1 MPLLQLSG
9 VSKSYGAEPAVD
21 TLDLS
26 VEDGESLVL
35 LGPSG
40 CGKSTLLRLIAGLEA
55 PDSGRILLDGR
66 DITALPSHRRPV
78 NMMFQSYALFPHLN
92 VRDNIAFGLRREGL
106 ATAEIASR
114 TSEAMAMLEIADFA
128 ARKPHQLSGGQ
139 QQRVAL
145 ARALVKRPR
154 LLLLDEPL
162 GALDK
167 RLRQQTQAE
176 LRRLNRQTGIAFVF
190 VTHDNDEAMA
200 LADRIAVMNRGR
212 FRQLDAPR
220 RVYDRPVDRF
230 VASLMCETNLFN
242 AAVESGIGGL
252 VAARSGTLLL
262 HYSAD
267 ADRPTRGGRQ
277 ELALRLEQIEIS
289 RDPPAPHW
297 VPGPNTA
304 SGIITDIDYIG
315 DMTGIS
321 VRLDDGQVLKASQ
334 LNALHEPLLELDQP
348 VWLSWDA
355 DALVPLRAEEA

>member
-1 MPLLQLSG
+1 MPLLSIEG
-9 VSKSYGAEPAVD
+9 VSKYYSDETAVD
-21 TLDLS
+21 ALDLE

-40 CGKSTLLRLIAGLEA
+40 CGKSTLLRMIAGLEI
-55 PDSGRILLDGR
+55 PDAGRILLDGQ
-66 DITALPSHRRPV
+66 DITRLPPHRRAV

-92 VRDNIAFGLRREGL
+92 VHDNIAFGLRREGL
-106 ATAEIASR
+106 PAGEIAR
-114 TSEAMAMLEIADFA
+114 RVDDAMDILEISGFA

-200 LADRIAVMNRGR
+200 LADRIAVMQAGR
-212 FRQLDAPR
+212 LRQVDHPR
-220 RVYDRPVDRF
+220 RIYDRPVDRF
-230 VASLMCETNLFN
+230 VAQLMCDINLFEAEI
-242 AAVESGIGGL
+242 AAEADGL
-252 VAARSGTLLL
+252 VQARCSSLDLHFPAEGPPRDTGGYQLL
-262 HYSAD
+262 
-267 ADRPTRGGRQ
+267 G
-277 ELALRLEQIEIS
+277 LRLEQIEIS
-289 RDPPAPHW
+289 RDPQP
-297 VPGPNTA
+297 PGPNTA
-304 SGIITDIDYIG
+304 SGVVTDIDYIG
-315 DMTGIS
+315 DMTTIEVRMADGRS
-321 VRLDDGQVLKASQ
+321 VKASQ
-334 LNALHEPLLELDQP
+334 LNAIHEPLLELDQT

-355 DALVPLRAEEA
+355 YALVPLSDA

>member
-1 MPLLQLSG
+1 MPLLQLAG

-21 TLDLS
+21 SLDLS
-26 VEDGESLVL
+26 VDEGESLVL

-40 CGKSTLLRLIAGLEA
+40 CGKSTLLRLIAGLEH
-55 PDSGRILLDGR
+55 PDSGHILLDGQ
-66 DITALPSHRRPV
+66 DITALPAHRRPV

-106 ATAEIASR
+106 PAAEIAAR
-114 TSEAMAMLEIADFA
+114 TAEAMTMLEIAGFA
-128 ARKPHQLSGGQ
+128 TRKPHQLSGGQ

-176 LRRLNRQTGIAFVF
+176 LRKLNRQTGIAFVF

-200 LADRIAVMNRGR
+200 LADRIAVMDHGR
-212 FRQLDAPR
+212 FRQLEAPR
-220 RVYDRPVDRF
+220 RIYDRPIDRF

-242 AAVESGIGGL
+242 AAVESGSGGL
-252 VAARSGTLLL
+252 VTARSGNLLL
-262 HYSAD
+262 HYSPD
-267 ADRPTRGGRQ
+267 PERPTRNGRQ

-289 RDPPAPHW
+289 RDPLS
-297 VPGPNTA
+297 PGANSA

-334 LNALHEPLLELDQP
+334 LNALHEPLLELDQQ

-355 DALVPLRAEEA
+355 DALVPLRSEA

>member
-1 MPLLQLSG
+1 VPLLRLDG
-9 VSKSYGAEPAVD
+9 VCKSYGAETAVD
-21 TLDLS
+21 RLDLS
-26 VEDGESLVL
+26 VDEGESLVL

-40 CGKSTLLRLIAGLEA
+40 CGKSTLLRMIAGLET
-55 PDSGRILLDGR
+55 PDAGSIRLDGR
-66 DITALPSHRRPV
+66 DITALPPHRRPV
-78 NMMFQSYALFPHLN
+78 NMMFQSYALFPHLT

-106 ATAEIASR
+106 PATEIARR
-114 TSEAMAMLEIADFA
+114 TAEAMAMLEIANFA
-128 ARKPHQLSGGQ
+128 GRKPHQLSGGQ

-176 LRRLNRQTGIAFVF
+176 LRKLNRQTGITFVF

-200 LADRIAVMNRGR
+200 LADRIAVMDHGR

-220 RVYDRPVDRF
+220 RIYDRPVDRF
-230 VASLMCETNLFN
+230 VASLMADTNLFN
-242 AAVESGIGGL
+242 AAVESGSGGL
-252 VAARSGTLLL
+252 VAARSGSLLL

-267 ADRPTRGGRQ
+267 PERPTLNGRQ
-277 ELALRLEQIEIS
+277 ELSLRPEQIEIA
-289 RDPPAPHW
+289 RDPLPA
-297 VPGPNTA
+297 GANTA
-304 SGIITDIDYIG
+304 SGTITDIDYIG

-334 LNALHEPLLELDQP
+334 LNALHEPLLELDQQ
-348 VWLSWDA
+348 VWLSWEA
-355 DALVPLRAEEA
+355 DALVPLRARE

>member
-1 MPLLQLSG
+1 MPLLQLTG
-9 VSKSYGAEPAVD
+9 VCKSYGAEPAISS
-21 TLDLS
+21 LDLT
-26 VEDGESLVL
+26 VDEGESLVL

-40 CGKSTLLRLIAGLEA
+40 CGKSTLLRMIAGLEM

-66 DITALPSHRRPV
+66 DITALPPNHRPV

-92 VRDNIAFGLRREGL
+92 VQDNIAFGLRREGL
-106 ATAEIASR
+106 PPSDISARTA
-114 TSEAMAMLEIADFA
+114 EAMAMLEITSFA
-128 ARKPHQLSGGQ
+128 TRKPHQLSGGQ

-154 LLLLDEPL
+154 ILLLDEPL

-176 LRRLNRQTGIAFVF
+176 LRKLNRDTGIAFVF

-200 LADRIAVMNRGR
+200 LADRIAVMDHGR

-220 RVYDRPVDRF
+220 RIYDRPIDRF
-230 VASLMCETNLFN
+230 VAGLMAETNLFN
-242 AAVESGIGGL
+242 AAVESGSGGL
-252 VAARSGTLLL
+252 VAARSGILRL

-267 ADRPTRGGRQ
+267 ADRPTRNGRQ
-277 ELALRLEQIEIS
+277 ELSLRPEQIEIS
-289 RDPPAPHW
+289 REPLEA
-297 VPGPNTA
+297 VANAAT
-304 SGIITDIDYIG
+304 GIITDIDYIG

-334 LNALHEPLLELDQP
+334 LNALHEPLLELDQQ
-348 VWLSWDA
+348 VWLSWES
-355 DALVPLRAEEA
+355 DALVPLRSQE

>member
-1 MPLLQLSG
+1 MPLLQLAG

-21 TLDLS
+21 SLDLS
-26 VEDGESLVL
+26 VDEGESLVL

-40 CGKSTLLRLIAGLEA
+40 CGKSTLLRMIAGLEA
-55 PDSGRILLDGR
+55 PDSGKILLDGR
-66 DITALPSHRRPV
+66 DITALPAHQRPV

-106 ATAEIASR
+106 AAAEIATR
-114 TSEAMAMLEIADFA
+114 TSEAMAMLEITGFA
-128 ARKPHQLSGGQ
+128 TRKPHQLSGGQ

-154 LLLLDEPL
+154 MLLLDEPL

-176 LRRLNRQTGIAFVF
+176 LRKLNRQTGITFVF

-200 LADRIAVMNRGR
+200 LADRIAVMQHGR
-212 FRQLDAPR
+212 FRQIDAPR
-220 RVYDRPVDRF
+220 RIYDRPIDRF
-230 VASLMCETNLFN
+230 VANLMCDTNLFN
-242 AAVESGIGGL
+242 AAVESGSGGL

-267 ADRPTRGGRQ
+267 ADRPTRNGRQ

-289 RDPPAPHW
+289 RDPLPPA
-297 VPGPNTA
+297 PNTA
-304 SGIITDIDYIG
+304 CGIITDIDYIG
-315 DMTGIS
+315 DMTGIA
-321 VRLDDGQVLKASQ
+321 VRLDDGQILKASQ
-334 LNALHEPLLELDQP
+334 LNALHEPLLELDQQ
-348 VWLSWDA
+348 VWLTWDA
-355 DALVPLRAEEA
+355 DALVPLRAEAT